1 MLGSTATHDNVFD
14 NSVHRPPPN
23 PKEYALFGRTYPLS
37 AVHVTLLTY
46 PLSVNVKLSLSN
58 RGSLSRATHQTWRH
72 PWGAKSVTNFL
83 YAAGILDSTDHATD
97 VF

>member
-37 AVHVTLLTY
+37 AVQYMLHYLHT
-46 PLSVNVKLSLSN
+46 
-58 RGSLSRATHQTWRH
+58 RFR
-72 PWGAKSVTNFL
+72 
-83 YAAGILDSTDHATD
+83 
-97 VF
+97 